1 MNFLFKFS
9 NTINQVINLKKE
21 KLLELLN
28 QMTIE
33 EKLGQML
40 QIKADFFELSDIST
54 TGPIKDLNLT
64 HEMIYN
70 VGSILNVAG
79 FDTVKSIQD
88 KYLEKN
94 RNHIP
99 LLFMGDIING
109 YKTIFPIPL
118 LQGCSWD
125 LELISEIASISAKEC
140 GYAGINVNFYPMVD
154 LVLDARWGRVME
166 SISGEDPY
174 LGSLYSKVI
183 VDSYHK
189 NNISCCAKHFI
200 GYGAVQSGK
209 DYSKVDM
216 SLQELK
222 QYYLPSFK
230 SCIESGIE
238 MIMPSFTTLN
248 GIPCTANVWLLK
260 DLLRKELNFNGII
273 ISDYSAIYELIA
285 HGYAKDESDAAFK
298 ALDATVDI
306 EMMSSTYIHTL
317 PNIIKT
323 NKALLKKIDDA
334 VFRILSLKNE
344 LGLFEN
350 PYANL
355 NAEKEK
361 TYILCKENR
370 DIARQIA
377 SNTFVLLENK
387 NNILPLSKETK
398 ICLIG
403 PYSNNIAISGSWSI
417 YSKNESSTVTLKDGL
432 YNKLNKEFPY
442 ENACHILTEEEF
454 YNLEPSA
461 PKPEYNPKENFNK
474 NNLALDLSKQSDVII
489 LAIGEHYKQSGEGAS
504 RSNIELPNNQ
514 IQLLNSLLPLNK
526 PIICILFSGRP
537 LEISYLAKNVNALL
551 WVGFPGIEGG
561 NAIADVLYGDVNP
574 CGKLILSFPQ
584 NSGQCPIYY
593 NHYSTGRPNIV
604 NSRFTSKYIDIP
616 DKPYYPFG
624 YGLSYSNFKYLNLKL
639 DSTLISESSPINASV
654 KIKNESNIPGYEIIQ
669 VYIQDLFGSIV
680 RPVKELK
687 SFKKVYFQAYEEKE
701 IKFEI
706 TTEMLKF
713 WNDKL
718 EFVYEPGEFKIFIG
732 PNSEYDLLSAKFC
745 LF

>member
-1 MNFLFKFS
+1 
-9 NTINQVINLKKE
+9 
-21 KLLELLN
+21 
-28 QMTIE
+28 MTIE

-40 QIKADFFELSDIST
+40 QIKADPFKSSDAST
-54 TGPIKDLNLT
+54 TGPTKDLNLT
-64 HEMIYN
+64 DEMIYN
-70 VGSILNVAG
+70 VGSILNIAG
-79 FDTVKSIQD
+79 FNKVKSIQD

-125 LELISEIASISAKEC
+125 LELISKIASISAKEC

-154 LVLDARWGRVME
+154 LVRDARWGRVME

-189 NNISCCAKHFI
+189 NNIACCAKHFI
-200 GYGAVQSGK
+200 GYGAVEGGK
-209 DYSKVDM
+209 EYNKVDM
-216 SLQELK
+216 NIHDLY
-222 QYYLPSFK
+222 QYYLPAFK
-230 SCIESGIE
+230 SCIDSGIE
-238 MIMPSFTTLN
+238 MIMPSFTTFN

-298 ALDATVDI
+298 AIDTTVDI
-306 EMMSSTYIHTL
+306 EMMSSTYIHTI

-323 NKALLKKIDDA
+323 NKDLLKKIDDS
-334 VFRILSLKNE
+334 VFRILSLKNQ

-355 NAEKEK
+355 NSEKEK

-370 DIARQIA
+370 NIARQVA

-387 NNILPLSKETK
+387 NNILPLDKETK

-403 PYSNNIAISGSWSI
+403 PYSDSIAISGSWSI

-432 YNKLNKEFPY
+432 YNKLNKEFLC
-442 ENACHILTEEEF
+442 ENACHILTKEEF
-454 YNLEPSA
+454 YNLDPSA
-461 PKPEYNPKENFNK
+461 PKTKYNQKEKFNR
-474 NNLALDLSKQSDVII
+474 NNIDLVKQSDVII

-504 RSNIELPNNQ
+504 RSCIELPNNQ

-537 LEISYLAKNVNALL
+537 LEISYLAQKVDALL

-574 CGKLILSFPQ
+574 CGKLNMSFPQ

-604 NSRFTSKYIDIP
+604 DSRFTSKYIDIP

-639 DSTLISESSPINASV
+639 DSTIISESSPINVSV

-687 SFKKVYFQAYEEKE
+687 SFKKMYFQAYEEKE
-701 IKFEI
+701 IRFEI

-718 EFVYEPGEFKIFIG
+718 EFVYEPGEFKVFIG
-732 PNSEYDLLSAKFC
+732 PNSEYDLLSAKFR